1 MSFCHHLVSVVCHPF
16 TFHILIFSSENP
28 LPNELKLGRKHL
40 WKVLSKEC
48 TFCYDPLPNMATTG
62 NSCFWL
68 ADLKKSFPLKLLGQM
83 NWNLVGSIYG
93 MSSMKI
99 NRFLGK
105 TGWSSTSDRNYMSS
119 QVLCSETS
127 EKKQKFLSQVED
139 HPGFPNNACQYLF
152 LPYTNNFHYRHWSVT
167 NLHKLSDQ
175 YHRALWNTHHIK
187 LTFVT
192 PIDKLSSFL
201 PIFELFSLIFYWKY
215 SIFLH
220 ETPHLWN
227 MTWHIFWRHWRMT
240 SKVRKRTSRNTKK
253 WK

>member
-1 MSFCHHLVSVVCHPF
+1 MSFSVPLTSFFNGVKICVTSYFINGVSH
-16 TFHILIFSSENP
+16 EG
-28 LPNELKLGRKHL
+28 KY
-40 WKVLSKEC
+40 C
-48 TFCYDPLPNMATTG
+48 TFN
-62 NSCFWL
+62 
-68 ADLKKSFPLKLLGQM
+68 KI
-83 NWNLVGSIYG
+83 LVRKAQISVYG

-139 HPGFPNNACQYLF
+139 HPGFPNNACKYLF

-201 PIFELFSLIFYWKY
+201 PF
-215 SIFLH
+215 
-220 ETPHLWN
+220 HL
-227 MTWHIFWRHWRMT
+227 R
-240 SKVRKRTSRNTKK
+240 
-253 WK
+253 